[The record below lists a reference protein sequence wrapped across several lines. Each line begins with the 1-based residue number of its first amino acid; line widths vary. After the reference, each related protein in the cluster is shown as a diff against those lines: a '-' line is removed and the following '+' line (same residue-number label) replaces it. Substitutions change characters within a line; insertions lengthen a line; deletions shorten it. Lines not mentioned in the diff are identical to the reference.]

1 MKKYSI
7 NKLGIV
13 GGNLT
18 SALICLEASKKGI
31 KTLLLDKTIGNVAA
45 EFATQHI
52 LAEAT
57 KENIEKLIL
66 RVDTLMFSTSV
77 IPTSGKYRK
86 IEVPTYPNKEG
97 IEMLESRVQLLNLAT
112 SLEIPVPNYYY
123 QNNKEDVFEK
133 LDSIHLPFTFY
144 QIYEDKYESIDILNE
159 RDIQSFVYEVDEDAK
174 EWLIEQINDYHKI
187 LSITVL
193 KDQEGK
199 VCTYPVVEEMIE
211 DEDVNYINVPADITK
226 AANQKITRYA
236 KKLIKEMDTQGL
248 FTLKFGMK
256 KNKSIE
262 FMHIS
267 PGITIG
273 DIATLHYFDLSVYE
287 QYVNMVCG
295 IGIIEPTLLKPS
307 TVTIT
312 KQDELPVGMK
322 LPYHLYVVD
331 KDTDSPIKIYIKER
345 EQTE

>member
-1 MKKYSI
+1 MKKHTI

-31 KTLLLDKTIGNVAA
+31 KTLLLDKTLGNVAA

-52 LAEAT
+52 LAEPT
-57 KENIEKLIL
+57 KENIEKLTL
-66 RVDTLMFSTSV
+66 RVDALMFSTNV
-77 IPTSGKYRK
+77 IPTTGKYRE
-86 IEVPTYPNKEG
+86 INIPTCPNREG
-97 IEMLESRVQLLNLAT
+97 IEMMASRVKLLNLAT
-112 SLEIPVPNYYY
+112 NLDIPVPNYFY
-123 QNNKEDVFEK
+123 QNNKEDIFEK

-144 QIYEDKYESIDILNE
+144 QIYPDKYESMDILDEN
-159 RDIQSFVYEVDEDAK
+159 DIQSFIYEVDEAAE

-193 KDQEGK
+193 KDQDGK
-199 VCTYPVVEEMIE
+199 ICTYPVVEEMIE
-211 DEDVNYINVPADITK
+211 DDEINYINVPADISK

-236 KKLIKEMDTQGL
+236 KKFIKEIDTQGL

-287 QYVNMVCG
+287 QYINMICG
-295 IGIIEPTLLKPS
+295 VGIIEPTLLKPS
-307 TVTIT
+307 TVIIT
-312 KQDELPVGMK
+312 KQDEIPVGMR

-331 KDTDSPIKIYIKER
+331 KDTDSPIRIYIKER